1 MAVYD
6 YATTFTQLL
15 QQKYAKELCSVPYS
29 FLRSFVLDHFAG
41 FPASG
46 SGEKV

>member
-15 QQKYAKELCSVPYS
+15 QQKYAKELCSDAFNTEVS
-29 FLRSFVLDHFAG
+29 QQVK
-41 FPASG
+41 G
-46 SGEKV
+46 SSMP